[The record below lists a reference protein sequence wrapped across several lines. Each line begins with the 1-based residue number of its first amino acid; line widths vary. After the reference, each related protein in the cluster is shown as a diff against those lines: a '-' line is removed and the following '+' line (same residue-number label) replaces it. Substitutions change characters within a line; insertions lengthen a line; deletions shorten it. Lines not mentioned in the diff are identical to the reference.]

1 MINKVNKILI
11 TGGAGY
17 IGSHVAEKL
26 VKTKCKIVI
35 IDNLQRGS
43 RKLINKK
50 TNFIKADINNT
61 KKIRQI
67 ILKKKIDTI
76 IHLASFAS
84 VAESQKY
91 KKKYYLNNVIGTQKL
106 LQACKDT
113 NIKNFIYSSSC
124 SIYGNVKG
132 KVGETSKPNPKS
144 YYAFT
149 KYKSENLIK
158 NFSKK
163 YQFKYI
169 ILRYFN
175 VAGASNSGKIGEI
188 GNRNDRL
195 IKNLAIQFF
204 KDKAKINIY
213 GINYKTKDGT
223 CVRDY
228 IHVSD
233 IADIHDMCID
243 YLNKNF
249 KSNIFNCGYERGY
262 SVLEISKIFKKL
274 KKNTIIKF
282 GKRRSGDVGQVF
294 ANSSKFKKIFKWKPK
309 YNDIKKILISSIKWE
324 KKLNHL

>member
-132 KVGETSKPNPKS
+132 KVSETNKPNPKS

-204 KDKAKINIY
+204 KDKAKINIH

-294 ANSSKFKKIFKWKPK
+294 ANSSKFKKMFKWKPK

>member
-132 KVGETSKPNPKS
+132 KVSETSKPNPKS

-204 KDKAKINIY
+204 KDKAKINIH

-294 ANSSKFKKIFKWKPK
+294 ANSSKFKKMFKWKPK

>member
-204 KDKAKINIY
+204 KDKAKINIH

>member
-61 KKIRQI
+61 KKLRQI

-84 VAESQKY
+84 VAESQKF

-132 KVGETSKPNPKS
+132 KVSETKKPNPKS

-158 NFSKK
+158 NF
-163 YQFKYI
+163 Y
-169 ILRYFN
+169 
-175 VAGASNSGKIGEI
+175 
-188 GNRNDRL
+188 
-195 IKNLAIQFF
+195 
-204 KDKAKINIY
+204 
-213 GINYKTKDGT
+213 
-223 CVRDY
+223 
-228 IHVSD
+228 
-233 IADIHDMCID
+233 
-243 YLNKNF
+243 NF
-249 KSNIFNCGYERGY
+249 HPCCFS
-262 SVLEISKIFKKL
+262 
-274 KKNTIIKF
+274 
-282 GKRRSGDVGQVF
+282 
-294 ANSSKFKKIFKWKPK
+294 
-309 YNDIKKILISSIKWE
+309 
-324 KKLNHL
+324 

>member
-61 KKIRQI
+61 KKLRQI

-204 KDKAKINIY
+204 KDKAKINIH

-294 ANSSKFKKIFKWKPK
+294 ANSSKFKKMFKWKPK

>member
-35 IDNLQRGS
+35 VDNLQRGS

-61 KKIRQI
+61 KKLRQI

-204 KDKAKINIY
+204 KDKAKINIH

-294 ANSSKFKKIFKWKPK
+294 ANSSKFKKMFKWKPK

>member
-35 IDNLQRGS
+35 VDNLQRGS
-43 RKLINKK
+43 RKLVNKK

-163 YQFKYI
+163 YQFKYV

-204 KDKAKINIY
+204 KDKAKINIH

-294 ANSSKFKKIFKWKPK
+294 ANSSKFKKMFKWKPK

>member
-17 IGSHVAEKL
+17 IGSHVVEKL

-35 IDNLQRGS
+35 VDNLQRGS

-61 KKIRQI
+61 KKLRQI

-76 IHLASFAS
+76 IHLASYAS

-91 KKKYYLNNVIGTQKL
+91 KKKYYLNNIIGTQKL

-132 KVGETSKPNPKS
+132 KVSETNKPNPKS

-163 YQFKYI
+163 YQFKYV

-204 KDKAKINIY
+204 KDKAKINIH
-213 GINYKTKDGT
+213 GTNYKTKDGT
-223 CVRDY
+223 CIRDY

-233 IADIHDMCID
+233 IADIHKMCVD

-249 KSNIFNCGYERGY
+249 KSNTFNCGYEKGY

-309 YNDIKKILISSIKWE
+309 YNDIKKILNSSIKWE

>member
-204 KDKAKINIY
+204 KDKAKINIH

-294 ANSSKFKKIFKWKPK
+294 ANSSKFKKMFKWKPK

>member
-35 IDNLQRGS
+35 VDNLQRGS
-43 RKLINKK
+43 KKLINKK

-61 KKIRQI
+61 KKLRQI

-84 VAESQKY
+84 VAESQKF

-106 LQACKDT
+106 LQACKNT

-132 KVGETSKPNPKS
+132 KVSETKKPNPKS

-163 YQFKYI
+163 YKFKYV

-204 KDKAKINIY
+204 KRMAKINIH
-213 GINYKTKDGT
+213 GTNYKTKDGT
-223 CVRDY
+223 CIRDY

-233 IADIHDMCID
+233 IADIHNMCIG

-249 KSNIFNCGYERGY
+249 KSNTFNCGYEKGY

-282 GKRRSGDVGQVF
+282 GKRRPGDVGQVF

-309 YNDIKKILISSIKWE
+309 YNDIKKILYSSIKWE